1 MVSNNDAADVWQQ
14 GTTMT
19 TTNNN
24 NNAATTTTD
33 NNNNVATV
41 CLVSYSLEMVASFA
55 CITSVKASIKSSAKD
70 NKDEDNNGV
79 AMLP

>member
-14 GTTMT
+14 GTTI
-19 TTNNN
+19 
-24 NNAATTTTD
+24 D
-33 NNNNVATV
+33 NDNEQQQRRGDRDNRQQQQRRDR

-70 NKDEDNNGV
+70 NKDEDNNGQ
-79 AMLP
+79 